1 MPIAV
6 ADKSIHEG
14 VELLGAF
21 VKVRRTEHDAQDD
34 HRIGGMNAKGYS
46 SCLRTFAAVGFI
58 AITSSAFAWGLTDE
72 DYDYLRKTQNLERYN
87 HPSLTLARRNGLGYT
102 I

>member
-34 HRIGGMNAKGYS
+34 HRIGGMNAQRIQDSRPPGWFLPS
-46 SCLRTFAAVGFI
+46 HLPCLHGVSPMK
-58 AITSSAFAWGLTDE
+58 IT
-72 DYDYLRKTQNLERYN
+72 
-87 HPSLTLARRNGLGYT
+87 
-102 I
+102 II